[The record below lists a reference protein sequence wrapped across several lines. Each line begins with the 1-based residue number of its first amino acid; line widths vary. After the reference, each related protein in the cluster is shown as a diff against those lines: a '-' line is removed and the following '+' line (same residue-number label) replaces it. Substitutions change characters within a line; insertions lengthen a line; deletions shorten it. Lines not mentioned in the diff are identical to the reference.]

1 MQPVLVC
8 IPLQTDDARRSLAAI
23 VVASVTESP
32 NSESHQHLWNQHLAV
47 QLPMTLEATSNCST
61 RGYIRG
67 KTKQNILKVIIL
79 IYHFLKKAFEL
90 FLRALYNVKSCPVQQ
105 GSADLAGG
113 NNRHS
118 VHSKVSFSEMIYC
131 A

>member
-32 NSESHQHLWNQHLAV
+32 NSESHQHLWNQHLTV

-67 KTKQNILKVIIL
+67 KKKRKK
-79 IYHFLKKAFEL
+79 HFK
-90 FLRALYNVKSCPVQQ
+90 
-105 GSADLAGG
+105 G
-113 NNRHS
+113 NNPHLS
-118 VHSKVSFSEMIYC
+118 LPQKGL
-131 A
+131 